1 MELYGFGYGQSY
13 TSFSYG
19 NLKMPVP
26 LKEGQPMT
34 VSITVT
40 NTGKVSGEKVSE
52 LYLAHLKF
60 KNKNA
65 YEGTYRF

>member
-1 MELYGFGYGQSY
+1 MI
-13 TSFSYG
+13 
-19 NLKMPVP
+19 
-26 LKEGQPMT
+26 

-40 NTGKVSGEKVSE
+40 NTGKVSGEEVSE

-65 YEGTYRF
+65 Y